1 MPTLLRSETGVRL
14 AATDRPSSPDSTGSA
29 VTNQQIARLVSSS
42 RKHVWLVAA
51 PKSGSTW
58 LGAML
63 ERVLGWPRV
72 PLLDCYDRREQEIDV
87 RMLTLHPDEDI
98 FTPHQHTRASHPT
111 LGIIQQFRITPV
123 VLVRDLFD
131 TVISLRDHLYREHHV
146 MPWAY
151 FDETVYTLSPE
162 EQIDALIDLVIPWYI
177 NFYVSW
183 FYAEKQGHCRFLWMT
198 YADLKADHVACVRD
212 VLAFAGVERTEAQ
225 VEAACKPSAETNTR
239 RNVGTQ
245 GRGQTQLT
253 DEQRD
258 RIARLTKYYPKV
270 DFGPIGL

>member
-1 MPTLLRSETGVRL
+1 MPVLLQTESGARL
-14 AATDRPSSPDSTGSA
+14 PTANGMSTPEPAGLSM
-29 VTNQQIARLVSSS
+29 TNQEIARRVSPS

-63 ERVLGWPRV
+63 ESVFGWPRV

-87 RMLTLHPDEDI
+87 RTLIQHPDVDI

-111 LGIIQQFRITPV
+111 LGIIQQFRIIPV

-131 TVISLRDHLYREHHV
+131 TVISLRDHLYREHHI

-151 FDETVYTLSPE
+151 FDETVYTLTQE
-162 EQIDALIDLVIPWYI
+162 EQINALVDLVIPWYI

-183 FYAEKQGHCRFLWMT
+183 FYAEKQGYCRFLWMT
-198 YADLKADHVACVRD
+198 YQELKTDHEACVRR
-212 VLAFAGVERTEAQ
+212 VLDFAGVSPSEEQIAEAVQ
-225 VEAACKPSAETNTR
+225 GSPRTNTR
-239 RNVGTQ
+239 RNVGMQ

-253 DEQRD
+253 DEQRH
-258 RIARLTKYYPKV
+258 RIVQLTDYYPKV
-270 DFGPIGL
+270 DFSRMGL

>member
-1 MPTLLRSETGVRL
+1 M
-14 AATDRPSSPDSTGSA
+14 
-29 VTNQQIARLVSSS
+29 TNQQIAAQIRPD

-63 ERVLGWPRV
+63 EAVYGWPRV

-87 RMLTLHPDEDI
+87 RMLSLHPTDDI

-111 LGIIQQFRITPV
+111 LGIIQQFRIMPV
-123 VLVRDLFD
+123 VLVRNLFD
-131 TVISLRDHLYREHHV
+131 TVISLRDHLYREHHI

-151 FDETVYTLSPE
+151 FDETVYTLDPD
-162 EQIDALIDLVIPWYI
+162 EQINALIDLVIPWYI

-183 FYAEKQGHCRFLWMT
+183 FYAEKQGLCRFLWMT
-198 YADLKADHVACVRD
+198 YEELKADHEQCVRR
-212 VLAFAGVERTEAQ
+212 VLEFTGVERSDEQ
-225 VEAACKPSAETNTR
+225 IEAAVSGSSRANTR
-239 RNVGTQ
+239 RNVGMQ

-253 DEQRD
+253 DEQRS
-258 RIARLTKYYPKV
+258 RIVRLTEYYPKV
-270 DFGPIGL
+270 DFGRMGL

>member
-1 MPTLLRSETGVRL
+1 M
-14 AATDRPSSPDSTGSA
+14 
-29 VTNQQIARLVSSS
+29 TNQQIAQAISPS

-87 RMLTLHPDEDI
+87 RMLTLHPDTDI

-111 LGIIQQFRITPV
+111 LGIIQQFRIMPV

-151 FDETVYTLSPE
+151 FDETVYTLDPE
-162 EQIDALIDLVIPWYI
+162 EQINALIDLVIPWYI

-183 FYAEKQGHCRFLWMT
+183 FYAEKQGTCRFHWMT
-198 YADLKADHVACVRD
+198 YQGLKDDHEMCVRR
-212 VLAFAGVERTEAQ
+212 VLEFSGVKRTDEQIAEAVQ
-225 VEAACKPSAETNTR
+225 GASITNTR
-239 RNVGTQ
+239 RNVGMQ
-245 GRGQTQLT
+245 GRGGQLT
-253 DEQRD
+253 DEQRS
-258 RIARLTKYYPKV
+258 RIVRFTDYYPKV
-270 DFGPIGL
+270 DFGRMGL